1 MKLLQSEI
9 ETLTVSLFITSQ
21 VHLLRAYVTVQKFD
35 IICLSGIYL
44 DSSTPF
50 EDDNLEIPDYNLIR
64 SDNPSN
70 NKGGGIFNYNF
81 FLSLKLCD
89 IN

>member
-9 ETLTVSLFITSQ
+9 ETLRVSLLITSQ
-21 VHLLRAYVTVQKFD
+21 VHLLRAYVTVQKLD
-35 IICLSGIYL
+35 IICLSGTYL

-64 SDNPSN
+64 SDNLSN

-81 FLSLKLCD
+81 FFFLSD
-89 IN
+89 FAV